1 MTDPAP
7 AVPNDLDEDRLPDL
21 MPCLEAHAKWFSGM
35 GKNAFYDALG
45 SVEDGI
51 PAKKFGG
58 RWFVLT
64 RPLLRILDGDHDA
77 A

>member
-1 MTDPAP
+1 MTDSAP
-7 AVPNDLDEDRLPDL
+7 ALTEDRLPDL
-21 MPCLEAHAKWFSGM
+21 MPCLEAHAKWFPGM
-35 GKNAFYDALG
+35 GKNAFYHAL
-45 SVEDGI
+45 VNKDI

-64 RPLLRILDGDHDA
+64 RPLLRILEGKRDA